1 MPELD
6 QDSTSPP
13 PPPTF
18 IPSIDPAD
26 WESFPVF
33 RETFMMYITPPQCG
47 EALRTAAEMFFSL
60 MLEHYGEWPG
70 WSESATRIEL
80 RAAAADLRHLEGFLA
95 TVGTEH
101 EKSTLD
107 IGDIWLSKMAAKL
120 APRLGGI
127 AAKIEMKLAEI
138 RS

>member
-1 MPELD
+1 MPELTPE
-6 QDSTSPP
+6 SSSPP
-13 PPPTF
+13 PAPVF
-18 IPSIDPAD
+18 IPSIDPTA
-26 WESFPVF
+26 WEEFPVF
-33 RETFMMYITPPQCG
+33 RETFMMYITPPNCG

-60 MLEHYGEWPG
+60 MLENYGDWPG
-70 WSESATRIEL
+70 WPESATRVEL

-101 EKSTLD
+101 EKSSLSLED
-107 IGDIWLSKMAAKL
+107 AWLSKMAAKL

-127 AAKIEMKLAEI
+127 AAKIEMKLSEV